1 MKRKPTH
8 NSCLASGG
16 VIPLRRDRQCK
27 LGALCHALRDSVQLD
42 SFVLYEPATFVKPQ
56 NVSEN
61 ALCTNSDITLSNKT
75 QLPKVSN
82 AINSIQT
89 AGLVT
94 VKQIIVL
101 ILK

>member
-1 MKRKPTH
+1 MKVECT
-8 NSCLASGG
+8 
-16 VIPLRRDRQCK
+16 
-27 LGALCHALRDSVQLD
+27 LGSTRLSTIAEFVQLWRLLSRF
-42 SFVLYEPATFVKPQ
+42 SFIAMRQLSLPLFRHCAKPQ

-61 ALCTNSDITLSNKT
+61 ALCTNSDITLSNTT

-101 ILK
+101 ILKQVKGYN